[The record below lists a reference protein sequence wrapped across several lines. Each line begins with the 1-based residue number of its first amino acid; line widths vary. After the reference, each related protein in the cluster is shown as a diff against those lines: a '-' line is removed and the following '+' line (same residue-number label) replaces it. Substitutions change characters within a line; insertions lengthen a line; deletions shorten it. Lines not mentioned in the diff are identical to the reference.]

1 MSALFWGF
9 FFVYINFNLIV
20 NGHVLN
26 VLPAFVGY
34 ALIMKACREME
45 GESGLFSSIRP
56 FALGM
61 AVYTG
66 ILWLGDLL
74 AVMGQGS
81 WLATLLGLVSLAVS
95 LYVSWA
101 VVQAIRD
108 VEARRGAELNSDSL
122 KTAWTVLAVAQAA
135 AWVLGLLGSLMA
147 LMGVIAGLV
156 GIVWFLAALWRSRK
170 YYEALPPLGGAD

>member
-66 ILWLGDLL
+66 ICGWGTCWPSRGR
-74 AVMGQGS
+74 AAGWQRC
-81 WLATLLGLVSLAVS
+81 WA
-95 LYVSWA
+95 LYPWQCRCTSPGRWFRPSGMWRPA
-101 VVQAIRD
+101 G
-108 VEARRGAELNSDSL
+108 ARS
-122 KTAWTVLAVAQAA
+122 
-135 AWVLGLLGSLMA
+135 
-147 LMGVIAGLV
+147 
-156 GIVWFLAALWRSRK
+156 
-170 YYEALPPLGGAD
+170 

>member
-34 ALIMKACREME
+34 ALIMKSCREME

-74 AVMGQGS
+74 AVTGQGGGS
-81 WLATLLGLVSLAVS
+81 GHPGCGGPPG
-95 LYVSWA
+95 
-101 VVQAIRD
+101 
-108 VEARRGAELNSDSL
+108 RGAEQRFPENRLDGAGRGPGGGLGAGSAGFSDGFDGGDRGPGGYRL
-122 KTAWTVLAVAQAA
+122 VPGGPVAQPEI
-135 AWVLGLLGSLMA
+135 L
-147 LMGVIAGLV
+147 
-156 GIVWFLAALWRSRK
+156 
-170 YYEALPPLGGAD
+170 